1 MQKNVAVVIP
11 CYKESLTAN
20 ENISLI
26 QAKKIFKNYDIFFI
40 LPNSTIIDY
49 GCMEI
54 SEHRYSDD
62 YFSSLRMYSKFMLQ
76 PDLYQ
81 DFREYD
87 YILVY
92 QLDAFV
98 FEDRVN
104 EFCDLGYD
112 YIGAPWLDGVFFK
125 KNQRETMWY
134 VGNGGLS
141 LRKVDAFL
149 KWTEKGDF
157 SSYIDYINED
167 LLIAVYGFPLLNIA
181 PIDVALSFSFET
193 NYTKCIELTKGKVP
207 FGCHAWEKHQFFLWK
222 PLIEEQGY
230 MVETPNEKT
239 LEFIDLTL
247 EMNGF
252 CNRHYEKD
260 ELEKIFPLSY
270 LNITD
275 EIYIWGTGLWG
286 ISLMHKLIENGF
298 SIAGFIDNDNRRWN
312 STILSYKI
320 QSPVLLKN
328 SKKAVIVAAKN
339 GVSQIETQLE
349 KYGYREEVDY
359 TTLKKILESKKV

>member
-11 CYKESLTAN
+11 SYKESLTAN

-26 QAKKIFKNYDIFFI
+26 QAKKIFKNYNIFFI
-40 LPNSTIIDY
+40 LPNSAIIDY

-54 SEHRYSDD
+54 SEYRYSND

-98 FEDRVN
+98 FEDRIN

-125 KNQRETMWY
+125 KNEKETMWY

-141 LRKVDAFL
+141 LRKVDSFL
-149 KWTEKGDF
+149 KWTKKADF
-157 SSYIDYINED
+157 SPYIDCLNED
-167 LLIAVYGFPLLNIA
+167 LIIAAYGFPLLNIA
-181 PIDVALSFSFET
+181 PIDIALSFSFEA
-193 NYTKCIELTKGKVP
+193 NYTKCMELTKGRIP
-207 FGCHAWEKHQFFLWK
+207 FGCHAWERYQFFLWK

-230 MVETPNEKT
+230 IVETPDEKI
-239 LEFIDLTL
+239 LKFIDLTA
-247 EMNGF
+247 EMNDF
-252 CNRHYEKD
+252 CNRYYEKD
-260 ELEKIFPLSY
+260 ELEKILPSSY
-270 LNITD
+270 TNST
-275 EIYIWGTGLWG
+275 EGIYIWGAGLWG
-286 ISLMHKLIENGF
+286 ISLMHKLIEKRIP
-298 SIAGFIDNDNRRWN
+298 IAGFIDNDNRQWDN
-312 STILSYKI
+312 TILSYKI
-320 QSPVLLKN
+320 LNPALLKN
-328 SKKAVIVAAKN
+328 QKKAVIVAIKK
-339 GVSQIETQLE
+339 GVSQVETQLQ
-349 KYGYREEVDY
+349 KYRYREEFDY
-359 TTLKKILESKKV
+359 TILQKMFKKQ